1 MRNQKVCAVFFILI
15 GFVFFQLQGLSQD
28 ARSTKVQDEFNVP
41 LDLAWT
47 GGLDAAQFNAVDL
60 NLDGILDLLVFDRRG
75 NRKLCFLNEGVEGEI
90 SYTYAPD
97 YAHWLPDFS
106 DWVKFVDYDFDGKM
120 DIFTYSP
127 GYASMMVYR
136 NISDEELKFQRVVY
150 PYLTSFQGGGYVN
163 IFVTNAD
170 YPGIV
175 DVDNDGD
182 LDILSFWGLGSF
194 LEMHQNM
201 SMEKYGVPDSLD
213 FMQTT
218 YCWGQFA
225 ESDESNQLFL
235 DTCLGSF
242 SAPGDIAP
250 VAERHTGSTLLFTD
264 LTGNGKQDLL
274 LGDVDFPGLFALYN
288 DGSEELAHIGEVD
301 TLFPVEDGAV
311 RLFAMPAASLIDVN
325 NDGLKDLLVGVF
337 DPGLITSNNFQ
348 NSWLYLNHGT
358 SEVPQFELETN
369 EFLQDKMIDRGSGA
383 YPVIYDLDDDGL
395 KDLFIGNYGY
405 YAYSYYDNYF
415 LKSVYYARLGYYK
428 NVGTAQSPV
437 FQLWNADFASLS
449 GLELTGLIPTFGD
462 LDGDGDP
469 DMLVGKADGKLL
481 KVLNNGEG
489 NFSLADEYYA
499 AIDVGQYSAPQLYDL
514 DKDGLLDLVV
524 GEQAGN
530 LNYYHNVGTPENPQF
545 EYVTD
550 SLGKVNVTDYNLSYD
565 GYSVPSFFTDQSGE
579 TGLLTG
585 SEQGDIFYFKQI
597 DGNLDGK
604 FEPSDHLNVLLDTT
618 DVDFDRGMRTG
629 AAIGGLRG
637 EESLQMIVG
646 NYSGGLE
653 LFNGSAGVQSNLN
666 YNYPVITKL
675 SIIPNPAKDVIL
687 LDGIKYENIPVQLM
701 AVGMDGKKS
710 NLSAKWMGNTGL
722 QTDVSSLKQ
731 GVYLI
736 ILTQG
741 DKQYQSKLLVLP

>member
-1 MRNQKVCAVFFILI
+1 
-15 GFVFFQLQGLSQD
+15 
-28 ARSTKVQDEFNVP
+28 
-41 LDLAWT
+41 
-47 GGLDAAQFNAVDL
+47 
-60 NLDGILDLLVFDRRG
+60 
-75 NRKLCFLNEGVEGEI
+75 
-90 SYTYAPD
+90 
-97 YAHWLPDFS
+97 
-106 DWVKFVDYDFDGKM
+106 
-120 DIFTYSP
+120 
-127 GYASMMVYR
+127 
-136 NISDEELKFQRVVY
+136 
-150 PYLTSFQGGGYVN
+150 
-163 IFVTNAD
+163 
-170 YPGIV
+170 
-175 DVDNDGD
+175 
-182 LDILSFWGLGSF
+182 
-194 LEMHQNM
+194 
-201 SMEKYGVPDSLD
+201 
-213 FMQTT
+213 
-218 YCWGQFA
+218 
-225 ESDESNQLFL
+225 
-235 DTCLGSF
+235 
-242 SAPGDIAP
+242 
-250 VAERHTGSTLLFTD
+250 
-264 LTGNGKQDLL
+264 
-274 LGDVDFPGLFALYN
+274 
-288 DGSEELAHIGEVD
+288 
-301 TLFPVEDGAV
+301 
-311 RLFAMPAASLIDVN
+311 
-325 NDGLKDLLVGVF
+325 
-337 DPGLITSNNFQ
+337 
-348 NSWLYLNHGT
+348 
-358 SEVPQFELETN
+358 
-369 EFLQDKMIDRGSGA
+369 
-383 YPVIYDLDDDGL
+383 
-395 KDLFIGNYGY
+395 
-405 YAYSYYDNYF
+405 
-415 LKSVYYARLGYYK
+415 LGYYK

-437 FQLWNADFASLS
+437 FQLWNTDFAALS

-489 NFSLADEYYA
+489 NFSLSDEYYA

-514 DKDGLLDLVV
+514 DKDGLLDLVI

-530 LNYYHNVGTPENPQF
+530 LNYYHNVGTNENPQF

-565 GYSVPSFFTDQSGE
+565 GYSVPCFFTDRSGE

-585 SEQGDIFYFKQI
+585 SEQGDIFYFTQI
-597 DGNLDGK
+597 DGNLGGK

-618 DVDFDRGMRTG
+618 NVDFDRGMRTG

-666 YNYPVITKL
+666 YNYPVITQL